1 MGTPTRTDCGLMQK
15 EGFFCFWLSQLLK
28 YSALFTSDKFQ
39 MVYDERLQGV
49 PMETIPLQD
58 FDKSYSYQFEWISRE
73 ERLFYAKLNRLAKN
87 MINFEQNDI
96 RIQKKPK
103 RTYNIIYQSCK
114 FCIKDDCNK
123 RRDSNRLYSL

>member
-1 MGTPTRTDCGLMQK
+1 
-15 EGFFCFWLSQLLK
+15 
-28 YSALFTSDKFQ
+28 

-49 PMETIPLQD
+49 PMETIPLQG

-96 RIQKKPK
+96 RIQKKNKNEHTILSINHVNFASNMIATREEILTGYIVYKITRSAFYSSTTVWTNEALYKSK
-103 RTYNIIYQSCK
+103 RHFGIEYNSVH
-114 FCIKDDCNK
+114 FW
-123 RRDSNRLYSL
+123 